1 MPLNIV
7 DRKALGRGALAL
19 AFVALASAHA
29 VAAPQVPKSKLTGT
43 WDRSPDVAMIP
54 TQAPPL
60 KPQYRA
66 ERDARQKAS
75 HEADQR
81 GEPLLSDNAAA
92 CLPDGMPGMMMAPY
106 PMEVLQTPGQLTI
119 IAEAYAQIR
128 RIYLNERQL
137 PVADAEPGF
146 WGHEVGHW
154 DGDTLIVNTVGIKP
168 SARFLDVPHSDQ
180 MQVDERIRLLS
191 ADSFEDQITVTDPV
205 YFTAPW
211 QFSWKYVRRSGYKML
226 EYVCENNREFRD
238 PQTGGTRLRFD
249 QPPQGGEQPKP
260 ATPAKP

>member
-1 MPLNIV
+1 MALNIV
-7 DRKALGRGALAL
+7 DCKALGRSALTLAVIVLAGAQA
-19 AFVALASAHA
+19 A
-29 VAAPQVPKSKLTGT
+29 AAPQVPKARLTGT

-54 TQAPPL
+54 TQQPPL
-60 KPQYRA
+60 KPQYQA
-66 ERDARQKAS
+66 ERAARQKAAR
-75 HEADQR
+75 EADQR
-81 GEPLLSDNAAA
+81 GEPLLTDNAAE

-106 PMEVLQTPGQLTI
+106 PMEVLQTPGQITI

-128 RIYLNERQL
+128 RIYLNEKQL
-137 PVADAEPGF
+137 PIEDAEPGY
-146 WGHEVGHW
+146 WGHEVGRW
-154 DGDTLIVNTVGIKP
+154 DSDTLVVNTVGIKP

-191 ADSFEDQITVTDPV
+191 PDSFEDQITVTDPV

-211 QFSWKYVRRSGYKML
+211 TFGWKYVRRSGYKML

-249 QPPQGGEQPKP
+249 QPKAGGQSQPAAPQK
-260 ATPAKP
+260 